1 MILGVMHQRAPC
13 SRYPDL
19 EKIRNLEIFIGKEFV
34 VRDSITLPTEDSSN
48 IRNLSRNSI
57 ARDQVI
63 SASETQRFADAIC
76 HNMDHGDIIDQ
87 LKETIEISSGE
98 LGDAVVS
105 CNVVSGMEL
114 VRDGDSTTQ
123 ITIAITT
130 TFQYAT
136 MVTLPLDI
144 KLKEQ
149 TLPTDGSIA
158 WLAPAHPISLT
169 FSGDGV
175 ETEKIP
181 LWWNDG
187 ETTASI
193 TINQVS

>member
-1 MILGVMHQRAPC
+1 
-13 SRYPDL
+13 
-19 EKIRNLEIFIGKEFV
+19 
-34 VRDSITLPTEDSSN
+34 
-48 IRNLSRNSI
+48 
-57 ARDQVI
+57 
-63 SASETQRFADAIC
+63 
-76 HNMDHGDIIDQ
+76 MDHGDIIDQ

-144 KLKEQ
+144 RLKEQ

-158 WLAPAHPISLT
+158 WLAPAHPIS
-169 FSGDGV
+169 
-175 ETEKIP
+175 
-181 LWWNDG
+181 
-187 ETTASI
+187 
-193 TINQVS
+193 